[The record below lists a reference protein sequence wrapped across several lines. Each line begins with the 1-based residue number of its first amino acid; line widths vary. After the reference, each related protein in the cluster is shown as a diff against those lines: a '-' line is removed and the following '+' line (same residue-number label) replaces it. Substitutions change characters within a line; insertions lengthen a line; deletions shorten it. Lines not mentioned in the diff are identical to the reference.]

1 MPSTARPRDSTSSAV
16 TALAS
21 SPGWR
26 SVTGLT
32 SANSRTVAVRT
43 ASAPSSVYASNMGE
57 SGPPPTWFW
66 CTWSGTDTAS
76 NPAASAD
83 RTASA
88 SRSNTAGPSSAVP
101 YDPKCMPRRN
111 STI

>member
-1 MPSTARPRDSTSSAV
+1 MV

-21 SPGWR
+21 SPGSR

-32 SANSRTVAVRT
+32 SANSRTADVRS

-66 CTWSGTDTAS
+66 CMWSGTDTAS
-76 NPAASAD
+76 NPAASAV

-88 SRSNTAGPSSAVP
+88 SRSNTAGPSSTLP
-101 YDPKCMPRRN
+101 YDPKWMPRLNRV
-111 STI
+111 I